1 MPVANGNTGA
11 RLRVWVKKAIWRCSA
26 QGYSGEGQ
34 VRSERNLKFNFM
46 VIAALLAVAGC
57 GDQQSGQGSEA
68 MYVDE
73 SGEEVFGPGYRPT
86 SPNIDAAPLLVG
98 TPNAGA
104 RVPEDMK
111 GKEHEVLLQTI
122 GPQAD
127 PTSPDESPVMPRIP
141 LLRDHS
147 PDAGDVRPFDASLR
161 EFMNTREPPSTAP
174 MHHATDHDD
183 EEDQSSPIMTAH
195 FVFVGQGDG
204 AILEFPCG
212 VAVVDTGGE
221 FGGGARENGG
231 QLFVDYLADFFDERP
246 HLNDTIDVLFTT
258 HPHADHLNGLP
269 LLLDD
274 DDDPIFTIN
283 NVVDNGQTGTSG
295 SLGKQ
300 TRFRNAVVDN
310 DGEYSA
316 VELARQVAA
325 TGATNDVIDPI
336 DCGDVDPIITAFW
349 GGLNDE
355 LPEDDLI
362 STSRYRNPN
371 NHSVIVRVDY
381 GEASFL
387 FTGDLED
394 RGERDLLEQYADN
407 LGVFDVDVHQ
417 VSHHGADDDTSDTF
431 LDVMSPNIA
440 VISMGT
446 PDLETTHTAWDH
458 GHPRTGL
465 LSVLQD
471 EPAVVS
477 DFRVPA
483 VDFAA
488 APAQETDYVDTTIER
503 AILGTGWEGTIWIEA
518 TAEGEY
524 QLYTE

>member
-1 MPVANGNTGA
+1 MGWNNHMGPPG
-11 RLRVWVKKAIWRCSA
+11 

-34 VRSERNLKFNFM
+34 VQNERILKSILVLIVVFLT
-46 VIAALLAVAGC
+46 VAAC
-57 GDQQSGQGSEA
+57 GKPQSGQDAEA
-68 MYVDE
+68 KYVDE

-86 SPNIDAAPLLVG
+86 SPNIEAAALLVG
-98 TPNAGA
+98 TPNAGI
-104 RVPEDMK
+104 RVPSDMK
-111 GKEHEVLLQTI
+111 GKEHEVLLQSI
-122 GPQAD
+122 GPRAD
-127 PTSPDESPVMPRIP
+127 PASADEPQSAPSIP
-141 LLRDHS
+141 LLRARS
-147 PDAGDVRPFDASLR
+147 PDTGDVQPFDAALR
-161 EFMNTREPPSTAP
+161 DFKSTRELASAAP
-174 MHHATDHDD
+174 MHHTTDHD
-183 EEDQSSPIMTAH
+183 EEDDESSPIMTAH
-195 FVFVGQGDG
+195 YVFVGQGDA

-212 VAVVDTGGE
+212 IAVIDTGGE

-231 QLFVDYLADFFDERP
+231 QLFVDYLTEFFDERP
-246 HLNDTIDVLFTT
+246 HLNQTIDVLFTT

-274 DDDPIFTIN
+274 DDDPIFTID
-283 NVVDNGQTGTSG
+283 NVVDNGQTGPSG

-300 TRFRNAVVDN
+300 TNFRNAVVN
-310 DGEYSA
+310 NGGEYSA

-336 DCGDVDPIITAFW
+336 ECDDVDPIITAFW

-355 LPEDDLI
+355 LPEDEML

-371 NHSVIVRVDY
+371 NHSLIVRVDY

-407 LGVFDVDVHQ
+407 LGVFDVDVYQ
-417 VSHHGADDDTSDTF
+417 VSHHGADDDTSDAF
-431 LDVMSPNIA
+431 LDIMSPEVA

-471 EPAVVS
+471 EPAVVL

-483 VDFAA
+483 VNFPA

-518 TAEGEY
+518 TPEGDY